1 MDEID
6 KDILR
11 RKAELLYPDCEKWV
25 MDLAMEA
32 YINLLKLPVV
42 EEPMIEIN

>member
-32 YINLLKLPVV
+32 YFNSLKLPFV

>member
-11 RKAELLYPDCEKWV
+11 RKAELLYPDFEKWV
-25 MDLAMEA
+25 MNLAMDA
-32 YINLLKLPVV
+32 YINSLKAPVIH
-42 EEPMIEIN
+42 MCS

>member
-32 YINLLKLPVV
+32 YINSLKLPVV